1 MYPGPRGARAFETSG
16 FPAGSAG
23 PPPRRGSGI
32 RARGAPP
39 GAGGAGEPTSGRQLW
54 SGHDNE
60 PSKAGQTN
68 KIGSLEVSVAGIGC
82 NNFGMRIDEE
92 RSRAVVDAAL
102 DAGVTLFDTADLY
115 GGGKSE
121 EFLGR
126 ALGSRR
132 DRVVLTTKFGMKP
145 PPDGLAPGSPEWVA
159 RAMDESLQRLGV
171 DHVDLFL
178 QHQPDPDTPIGDTL
192 EAMNRLVD
200 AGKAREIGGSNFSAA
215 QLEEMAAAAR
225 ERGVR
230 PFVNLQNEYSLVQ
243 REPEAEVIPACQRLG
258 ITFVPYF
265 PLASGLLTGK
275 YRAQQGSAR
284 GLAARGVGRPRRR
297 VPLRRALRPRRA
309 ARRVRRATTGT
320 RCTSSRSRGWR
331 PTRRWPASSPGR
343 PRPSRSARTPPRPTA
358 WQLTDTELAEVA
370 ALL

>member
-1 MYPGPRGARAFETSG
+1 MS
-16 FPAGSAG
+16 
-23 PPPRRGSGI
+23 
-32 RARGAPP
+32 
-39 GAGGAGEPTSGRQLW
+39 
-54 SGHDNE
+54 N
-60 PSKAGQTN
+60 QTN

-145 PPDGLAPGSPEWVA
+145 PPDGIAPGSPEWVA
-159 RAMDESLQRLGV
+159 RAMDESLERLGV

-178 QHQPDPDTPIGDTL
+178 QHQPDPTTPIGDTL
-192 EAMNRLVD
+192 EAMGRLVD

-215 QLEEMAAAAR
+215 QLEEMATAAR

-243 REPEAEVIPACQRLG
+243 REPEAEVIPACRQLG

-275 YRAQQGSAR
+275 YERNKEAPEGSR
-284 GLAARGVGRPRRR
+284 LAAWGD
-297 VPLRRALRPRRA
+297 RAGAFLSDERFDLVERLDEYARDHGHTLHELALSWLATNPAVASVIAGATSPEQVRSNA
-309 ARRVRRATTGT
+309 AAT
-320 RCTSSRSRGWR
+320 
-331 PTRRWPASSPGR
+331 
-343 PRPSRSARTPPRPTA
+343 TA
-358 WQLTDTELAEVA
+358 WQLTDTEVAEVG
-370 ALL
+370 ALLT

>member
-1 MYPGPRGARAFETSG
+1 MS
-16 FPAGSAG
+16 
-23 PPPRRGSGI
+23 
-32 RARGAPP
+32 
-39 GAGGAGEPTSGRQLW
+39 
-54 SGHDNE
+54 N
-60 PSKAGQTN
+60 QTN

-159 RAMDESLQRLGV
+159 RAMDESLERLGV

-178 QHQPDPDTPIGDTL
+178 QHQPDPKTPIGDTL
-192 EAMNRLVD
+192 EAMSRLVD

-215 QLEEMAAAAR
+215 QLEEMATAAR

-243 REPEAEVIPACQRLG
+243 REPEAEVIPACRQLG
-258 ITFVPYF
+258 ITFVLYF

-275 YRAQQGSAR
+275 YERNKEAPEGSR
-284 GLAARGVGRPRRR
+284 LAAWGD
-297 VPLRRALRPRRA
+297 RAGAFLSDERFDLVERLDEYARDHGHTLHELALSWLATNPAVASVIAGATSPEQVRSNA
-309 ARRVRRATTGT
+309 AAT
-320 RCTSSRSRGWR
+320 
-331 PTRRWPASSPGR
+331 
-343 PRPSRSARTPPRPTA
+343 TA
-358 WQLTDTELAEVA
+358 WQLTD
-370 ALL
+370 